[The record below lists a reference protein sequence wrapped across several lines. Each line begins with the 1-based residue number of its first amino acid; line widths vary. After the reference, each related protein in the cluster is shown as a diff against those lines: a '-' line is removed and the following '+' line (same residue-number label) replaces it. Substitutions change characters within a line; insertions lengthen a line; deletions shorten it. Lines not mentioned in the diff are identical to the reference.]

1 MLTGGDRADSLIA
14 QITSWPEPVLML
26 VLGLALL
33 IVAISIRFWARK
45 RIKNAANRA
54 FPGVEENGEDL
65 RLFSHGKVAVKKE
78 ERWPN

>member
-33 IVAISIRFWARK
+33 IVAISIRLWAKK
-45 RIKNAANRA
+45 RIKNTSNRV
-54 FPGVEENGEDL
+54 FSGVEKNGEDL
-65 RLFSHGKVAVKKE
+65 PLFSHGKVAVKKE